1 MNRCREQRG
10 QAFVITLLA
19 MTVILGM
26 AALVL
31 DVGDWYRSKRDLQ
44 AVADSA
50 ALAGAQALPDDPAQ
64 ATALATQYSQSN
76 GGPAPQ
82 ITFSSKYL
90 PNDTIKVSLSRPE
103 PGFFAK
109 VFSIDSVTVA
119 THAAARTGIV
129 SQAQYAAPFGIDK
142 RQLELQCA
150 PNPCSN
156 PTTLDLQ
163 KVGPGA
169 FRILN
174 IDGSRG
180 GTGPPTLAQ
189 WVQSGFD
196 GMMPLGWYYSDSG
209 AKFNSSQVR
218 GAMNIRLGD
227 ELLFPVYDEIIG
239 NGANFQYHVIGWAG
253 FVVTSFSG
261 NGNTGDINGH
271 FTKFIAQGLQ
281 GEPPSNPAFG
291 TYAVQLTE

>member
-1 MNRCREQRG
+1 
-10 QAFVITLLA
+10 
-19 MTVILGM
+19 
-26 AALVL
+26 
-31 DVGDWYRSKRDLQ
+31 
-44 AVADSA
+44 
-50 ALAGAQALPDDPAQ
+50 
-64 ATALATQYSQSN
+64 
-76 GGPAPQ
+76 
-82 ITFSSKYL
+82 
-90 PNDTIKVSLSRPE
+90 
-103 PGFFAK
+103 
-109 VFSIDSVTVA
+109 
-119 THAAARTGIV
+119 
-129 SQAQYAAPFGIDK
+129 
-142 RQLELQCA
+142 
-150 PNPCSN
+150 
-156 PTTLDLQ
+156 
-163 KVGPGA
+163 VGPGA

-218 GAMNIRLGD
+218 GSMNIRLGD